1 MSRTDQAAIGPTWEE
16 SLFQALYRMIQTIRI
31 HQDNNELVA
40 ICLHEFQKSISKLD
54 LEEDLTIQVS
64 EGRFYVQGERL
75 QFRKHI
81 VRLIHAMLDFF
92 GQRALRGLRFHPDVK
107 EVPNSELLAFVRLL
121 IRSAE
126 KEDPTAWL
134 DEQIQKFFSSWANI
148 IKAEE
153 GKKKRVDKNLRKKAK
168 TTYFQAL
175 SSVKDVAQKFSAQ
188 GYADVRKAK
197 RMVQNMVDCVGEDE
211 SILLALS
218 AIKEYDDYT
227 YSHSVNVAVLALCL
241 GNRIGLSRNSLE
253 HLGICGLFHDLGKV
267 EIPRDIINK
276 PGGLTE
282 EEREEVQK
290 HPLSSVKQILK
301 LHAAHDIKSKILLG
315 PFEHHIK
322 YDLTGYPQLLFKK
335 NVSLF
340 GRILQI
346 ADVYDAITS
355 PRAYRASSLSPDQ
368 ALVSMLE
375 RAGTDFDPIL
385 MKVFALM
392 MGTYPVGTL
401 LQFDTGELGLVIDYL
416 PDSARTKPRII
427 LLEEGGDGNLRPGNV
442 VELHEKQPG
451 TGAFKRNVVKSL
463 NPASLGIRIVDF
475 LSQ

>member
-1 MSRTDQAAIGPTWEE
+1 VTPPDQVAMGPTWEE
-16 SLFQALYRMIQTIRI
+16 SFFQALYRMIQTIRI
-31 HQDNNELVA
+31 HQDNNELVG
-40 ICLHEFQKSISKLD
+40 ICLNEFRNTVSKLD
-54 LEEDLTIQVS
+54 LEDDLTIQIS

-75 QFRKHI
+75 HFRKHI

-92 GQRALRGLRFHPDVK
+92 GQRELRGLRFHPAVT
-107 EVPNSELLAFVRLL
+107 EVPATELLAFVRLL

-126 KEDPTAWL
+126 KEDPTEWL
-134 DEQIQKFFSSWANI
+134 DGQVKKLFSDWVSV
-148 IKAEE
+148 IKSEE
-153 GKKKRVDKNLRKKAK
+153 GKKKRTNKNLRKKAK
-168 TTYFQAL
+168 FTYFQAL
-175 SSVKDVAQKFSAQ
+175 SSVKEVSQKFSAQ
-188 GYADVRKAK
+188 GYAGVRKAK
-197 RMVQNMVDCVGEDE
+197 RMVQGMVDCVGEDE

-276 PGGLTE
+276 PGSLTE
-282 EEREEVQK
+282 HEREEVQK
-290 HPLSSVKQILK
+290 HPLASVKQILR
-301 LHAAHDIKSKILLG
+301 LQAAHDIKSKILLG

-322 YDLTGYPQLLFKK
+322 YDLSGYPELLFKK
-335 NVSLF
+335 SVSLF

-355 PRAYRASSLSPDQ
+355 PRAYRPSSLSPDQ

-401 LQFDTGELGLVIDYL
+401 LQFDTGDLGLVTEYV
-416 PDSARTKPRII
+416 PDSKGTAPRIL
-427 LLEEGGDGNLRPGNV
+427 LLEKGGDGNLKRGEV
-442 VELHEKQPG
+442 VELHEKEPN
-451 TGAFKRNVVKSL
+451 TDTLKRNVVKSL
-463 NPASLGIRIVDF
+463 NPASLGIRTADF
-475 LSQ
+475 LD

>member
-1 MSRTDQAAIGPTWEE
+1 MTRASQVATGPTWEE

-31 HQDNNELVA
+31 HQDNNELVR
-40 ICLHEFQKSISKLD
+40 ICLNEFQNTMSKLD
-54 LEEDLTIQVS
+54 LEDDFAIQIS

-75 QFRKHI
+75 HFRKHL

-92 GQRALRGLRFHPDVK
+92 GQRALRGLRFHPAVT
-107 EVPNSELLAFVRLL
+107 EVPATELLSFVRLL

-126 KEDPTAWL
+126 KEDPIAWL
-134 DEQIQKFFSSWANI
+134 DAQIEERFSPFVSI

-153 GKKKRVDKNLRKKAK
+153 GKKKRVNKNLRRKAK
-168 TTYFQAL
+168 FTYFQAL
-175 SSVKDVAQKFSAQ
+175 SSVKEVAQKFSAQ
-188 GYADVRKAK
+188 GYAGVRKAK
-197 RMVQNMVDCVGEDE
+197 RMVQGMVDCVGEDE

-276 PGGLTE
+276 PGRLTE

-290 HPLSSVKQILK
+290 HPLASVKQILN

-322 YDLTGYPQLLFKK
+322 YDLSGYPELLFKK

-355 PRAYRASSLSPDQ
+355 PRAYRPSSLSPDQ

-392 MGTYPVGTL
+392 MGAYPVGTL
-401 LQFDTGELGLVIDYL
+401 LQFDTGELGLVTEYVA
-416 PDSARTKPRII
+416 DSKGRTTRI
-427 LLEEGGDGNLRPGNV
+427 LLLGEGEDGNLKRGAV
-442 VELHEKQPG
+442 VELDEKEPNTG
-451 TGAFKRNVVKSL
+451 TLKRNVAKSL
-463 NPASLGIRIVDF
+463 NPASLGIRTADF
-475 LSQ
+475 MG